1 MIADPPLEL
10 GGFHA
15 TTIWPS
21 PDVAPTPV
29 GDVGTVYGTAL
40 LAAEADADAPTE
52 LNATTV
58 TGYDV
63 PFTKFVIGHVNG
75 PEVQVQLNVCVPLRT
90 EITYFEI
97 DAPRAFG
104 ADQVT
109 VIC

>member
-1 MIADPPLEL
+1 MADPPFEF

-15 TTIWPS
+15 TMIWLS

-52 LNATTV
+52 LYATTV
-58 TGYDV
+58 TGYEV
-63 PFTKFVIGHVNG
+63 PFTKLVIGHDRG
-75 PEVQVQLNVCVPLRT
+75 PEVHVQLKVWVPLRT
-90 EITYFEI
+90 ETTYFVI
-97 DAPRAFG
+97 DEPRAFE
-104 ADQVT
+104 AVHVT